1 MKRHTVAMTL
11 SLGVAALL
19 ATPAQAQNRGFGFFG
34 GGGGGL
40 MLLTNQGVQKELKLD
55 SQQTE
60 KVEQVAKDI
69 REKHASDFENIR
81 GLDPAERRDKMTE
94 LNKTI
99 TAEVDK
105 ALADAL
111 KPEQTKRFSQI
122 RLQQYGL
129 QAFADSKV
137 QEKLNLTD
145 GQKNKI
151 RGIEEDSREKMRE
164 IFQNA
169 GGDPQEKAAAGRKFM
184 ALRKESLEKALGV
197 FTSEQKTTWKEL
209 TGEPFEVQ
217 FQRRGN

>member
-1 MKRHTVAMTL
+1 
-11 SLGVAALL
+11 
-19 ATPAQAQNRGFGFFG
+19 
-34 GGGGGL
+34 
-40 MLLTNQGVQKELKLD
+40 KLD

-111 KPEQTKRFSQI
+111 NPEQTKRFSQI

-137 QEKLNLTD
+137 QEKLNLND

-151 RGIEEDSREKMRE
+151 RTIEEDSREKMRE
-164 IFQNA
+164 LFQNA
-169 GGDPQEKAAAGRKFM
+169 GGDAQEKAAAGRKFM

-197 FTSEQKTTWKEL
+197 
-209 TGEPFEVQ
+209 
-217 FQRRGN
+217 